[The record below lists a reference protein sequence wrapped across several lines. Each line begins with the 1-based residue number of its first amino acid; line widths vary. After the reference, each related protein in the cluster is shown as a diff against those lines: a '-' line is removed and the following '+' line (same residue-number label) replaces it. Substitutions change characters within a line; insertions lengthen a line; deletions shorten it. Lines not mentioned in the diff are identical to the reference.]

1 MWNQTLQRMNY
12 DEKYM
17 RRALQLAR
25 NGMMF
30 ASPNP
35 MVGAVIVHNDKII
48 GEGYHRK
55 CGEGHAEVNAV
66 ASVTQ
71 PELLP
76 HSTIYVTLEPCSH
89 YGKTPP
95 CAQLIIDKKIPRV
108 VIGNLDPFEKVS
120 GRGVKMLQDAGI
132 EVISGVLDD
141 ECRLLNTKFI
151 TAHTLR
157 RPYIT
162 LKWAQSID
170 GYIDHIRTPETPHAA
185 RFSTDESSTIM
196 HKIRA
201 THDAIMIGSHTAI
214 NDNPSLDCRLWHG
227 NSPIKV
233 VVDRN
238 GLVPIS
244 ARIFANNSS
253 KIIYFTAEK
262 RIDLPLNVTQLIIS
276 TTTPLSEIMSTL
288 YQHGISSVLIE
299 GGATILQSAIDENLW
314 DCARVETANFSLGK
328 KGAIKAPILKKSIS
342 KSALIDE
349 NIVDFYFNTTPS
361 LVKNS

>member
-1 MWNQTLQRMNY
+1 MQRMIY

-17 RRALQLAR
+17 RRAIQLAR

-35 MVGAVIVHNDKII
+35 MVGAVIVHNNKII
-48 GEGYHRK
+48 GEGFHRR

-108 VIGNLDPFEKVS
+108 VIGSLDPFEKVS
-120 GRGVKMLQDAGI
+120 GRGVKMLQNAGV
-132 EVISGVLDD
+132 EVISGILDE
-141 ECRLLNTKFI
+141 ECRLLNAKFI
-151 TAHTLR
+151 TAHTLH

-170 GYIDHIRTPETPHAA
+170 GYIDHIRTSNTPYAS
-185 RFSTDESSTIM
+185 RFSTAESSTIM

-214 NDNPSLDCRLWHG
+214 NDNPSLNCRLWHG

-233 VVDRN
+233 VVDRK
-238 GLVPIS
+238 GVIP
-244 ARIFANNSS
+244 AEDKIFDNNSS
-253 KIIYFTAEK
+253 KTLYFTAKK
-262 RIDLPLNVTQLIIS
+262 RVDLPQNVTQLIIS
-276 TTTPLSEIMSTL
+276 TSTSLSEIMSTI
-288 YQHGISSVLIE
+288 YQQGVSTVLIE
-299 GGATILQSAIDENLW
+299 GGATVLQSAINENLW

-328 KGAIKAPILKKSIS
+328 NGAIKAPILKKSIS
-342 KSALIDE
+342 KSVIIGE
-349 NIVDFYFNTTPS
+349 NIVDFYFNTTLS